1 MCGPTIVHQ
10 AEWNQSK
17 REKEGKNPYKIIL
30 TLDAINHGKSMSH
43 QQDVA
48 RRNTQ
53 HIRKDIVNTEGGLTS
68 LYQSFMHSFMHYV
81 WLAHSRETD
90 LNI

>member
-1 MCGPTIVHQ
+1 M
-10 AEWNQSK
+10 N
-17 REKEGKNPYKIIL
+17 
-30 TLDAINHGKSMSH
+30 H

-48 RRNTQ
+48 RRNIQ
-53 HIRKDIVNTEGGLTS
+53 HIRKDIVSTEGGLTP

-90 LNI
+90 LNIQIQGFKN